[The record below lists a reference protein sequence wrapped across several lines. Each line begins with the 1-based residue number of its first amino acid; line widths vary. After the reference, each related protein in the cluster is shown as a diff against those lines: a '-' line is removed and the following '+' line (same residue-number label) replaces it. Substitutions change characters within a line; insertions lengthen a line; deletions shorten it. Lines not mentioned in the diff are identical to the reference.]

1 MLCLEQLQPPLAHA
15 DPIIPMG
22 YAADAPTATPVSAW
36 QWPLGC
42 RAVGH
47 ISLNILCWDM
57 HVPISELS
65 APSKGA
71 PSRCASQAIPLHCSS
86 VERIYSSFPR
96 APLALL
102 WLCLFSAPAGIQR
115 LSFALTK
122 VFPS

>member
-1 MLCLEQLQPPLAHA
+1 MPRAAPALLTHAAH
-15 DPIIPMG
+15 IIPMG
-22 YAADAPTATPVSAW
+22 YAADAPTASPASAW
-36 QWPLGC
+36 QWPWGC

-47 ISLNILCWDM
+47 VSLNILCWEM
-57 HVPISELS
+57 HVLISELS
-65 APSKGA
+65 APSKGDTW
-71 PSRCASQAIPLHCSS
+71 RCASQAIPSHHSS
-86 VERIYSSFPR
+86 VECIYSSFPR